1 MSGAAYGVN
10 RRMRRWEHDDVLE
23 KAEDN
28 LQNTPDAMT
37 VRASTVEHPFGT
49 IKLWTGSRH
58 FLMKTLSNVRTE
70 MSLNVL
76 AYNLRRMISILGVKD
91 LIKAIQSI
99 AGHKIRVSEL
109 RFERLKYRIFLNQ
122 LIVRVDIALVTK
134 ALCPI

>member
-1 MSGAAYGVN
+1 
-10 RRMRRWEHDDVLE
+10 MRRWEHDDVLE
-23 KAEDN
+23 KAEEN

-76 AYNLRRMISILGVKD
+76 TYNLRRMISILGVKD

>member
-1 MSGAAYGVN
+1 
-10 RRMRRWEHDDVLE
+10 MRRWEHDDVLE
-23 KAEDN
+23 KAEEN

>member
-1 MSGAAYGVN
+1 
-10 RRMRRWEHDDVLE
+10 MRRWEHDDVLE
-23 KAEDN
+23 KAEEN

-58 FLMKTLSNVRTE
+58 FLMKTLSNERTE

>member
-1 MSGAAYGVN
+1 
-10 RRMRRWEHDDVLE
+10 
-23 KAEDN
+23 
-28 LQNTPDAMT
+28 
-37 VRASTVEHPFGT
+37 
-49 IKLWTGSRH
+49 
-58 FLMKTLSNVRTE
+58 MKTLSNVRTE